1 MRDELLVRDVMT
13 RDVVTLYENED
24 LLLAEHVMRLGR
36 IRHLP
41 VVRGHALVG
50 LVTHRDLLRASISTL
65 AGMTPQQDASMKRA
79 IAVPD
84 VMQAKVTTIGPG
96 EPASRAA
103 RLMLER
109 KLGCLPVVEEDGRL
123 VGIVTEA
130 DFVGLALRWLEERP
144 RAS

>member
-1 MRDELLVRDVMT
+1 MPGELLVKDIMT

-24 LLLAEHVMRLGR
+24 LLLAEHVMRLAR

-50 LVTHRDLLRASISTL
+50 LVTHRDLLRASVSSL
-65 AGMTPQQDASMKRA
+65 AGMSAQQDATVKRA
-79 IAVPD
+79 IAIPE
-84 VMQAKVTTIGPG
+84 VMQKDVSTVGPR
-96 EPASRAA
+96 EPARLAA

-109 KLGCLPVVEEDGRL
+109 KLGCLPVVEDENRL

-130 DFVGLALRWLEERP
+130 DFVGLALKWLEEHGG
-144 RAS
+144 